1 MVTAPGTVVIFE
13 TSMIPFETH
22 GVEAAVNV
30 VGRVSGPIGDSIV
43 RGQTY
48 KEPLAG
54 AAVLVPVATVRS
66 SVGAIAAGVLGELE
80 EFELQPTTASSPRA
94 SMTTPAFRTFLL
106 PIGLPPVGSNL
117 LLRERTIPK
126 KVKILL

>member
-1 MVTAPGTVVIFE
+1 
-13 TSMIPFETH
+13 MIPFEAH
-22 GVEAAVNV
+22 GVEAAEKV
-30 VGRVSGPIGDSIV
+30 VGSVSGPIGDSIV

-66 SVGAIAAGVLGELE
+66 SVGAIAAGVLAELE
-80 EFELQPTTASSPRA
+80 EFELQPTTASSPKA
-94 SMTTPAFRTFLL
+94 STTTPAFRAFLL
-106 PIGLPPVGSNL
+106 LIGLPPVASNL
-117 LLRERTIPK
+117 LTPGEILTK